1 VASQGEVLAR
11 PEGDLRAEA
20 KEALRVGELLGL
32 FGSTGQSAGLS
43 REDAI
48 AVYLAA
54 SDGWREAVKRLGG
67 TFADTAEGLKAHEG
81 D

>member
-1 VASQGEVLAR
+1 LAR

-20 KEALRVGELLGL
+20 KEALRLGELLDLLRRSGPGG
-32 FGSTGQSAGLS
+32 GSRA
-43 REDAI
+43 DAI
-48 AVYLAA
+48 ACYLAA

-67 TFADTAEGLKAHEG
+67 NFADGSAGLKRDAQ